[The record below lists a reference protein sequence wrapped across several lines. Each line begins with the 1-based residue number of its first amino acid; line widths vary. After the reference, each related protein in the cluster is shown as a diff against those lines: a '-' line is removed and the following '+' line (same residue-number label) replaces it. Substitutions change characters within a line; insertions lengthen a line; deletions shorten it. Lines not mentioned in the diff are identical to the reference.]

1 MKKTEVLFAIERL
14 KKAYQRLKEAVECA
28 RDSLDKDGVIQR
40 FEFTVELLWKT
51 LKIILEYNKVDFLGG
66 PKQCIKEVFRYG
78 YIDDDEI
85 IFDMLDD
92 RNLSSHIYDEK
103 TSEEIFA
110 RIKDV
115 YLKYI
120 KKTIDEIET
129 KISSI

>member
-51 LKIILEYNKVDFLGG
+51 LKIILEYNKVDFLDG